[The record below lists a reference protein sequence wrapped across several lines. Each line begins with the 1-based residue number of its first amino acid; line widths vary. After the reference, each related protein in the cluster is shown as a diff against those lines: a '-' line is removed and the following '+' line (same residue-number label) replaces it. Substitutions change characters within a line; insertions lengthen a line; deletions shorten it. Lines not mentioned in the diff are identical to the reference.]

1 MSLDGA
7 DKLSTVS
14 LDDELLFDEADFF
27 LQKNTKVF
35 YHLIVSLWVCVAR
48 RTQTAHIT
56 SVQYLCNISKKKV
69 KDEADFMPVDK
80 HQIFLQ
86 VNHFRCA

>member
-14 LDDELLFDEADFF
+14 LDDELLFDEADFL

-35 YHLIVSLWVCVAR
+35 YHLIVSLWMCVAR
-48 RTQTAHIT
+48 HAQTAHIT
-56 SVQYLCNISKKKV
+56 SVQYLCNFSKKKL
-69 KDEADFMPVDK
+69 KDEADLMPADK

-86 VNHFRCA
+86 VNHFRCV

>member
-48 RTQTAHIT
+48 CAQTAHIT

-69 KDEADFMPVDK
+69 KDEADFMPADK